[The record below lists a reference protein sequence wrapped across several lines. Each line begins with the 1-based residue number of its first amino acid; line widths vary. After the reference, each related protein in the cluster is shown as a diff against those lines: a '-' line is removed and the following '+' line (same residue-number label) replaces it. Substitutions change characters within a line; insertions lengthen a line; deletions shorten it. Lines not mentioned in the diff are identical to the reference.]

1 MINYE
6 GAVFRPPSEARSLII
21 QATIGCSHNKC
32 TFCSMYKEKNF
43 RARDFSDIEKDL
55 KSGRSMYSH
64 IRRIFL
70 ADGDAL
76 ILSTERLVQILEAIK
91 SIFPECERVG
101 IYGTSRS
108 INLKSEQE
116 LRQLRELGL
125 GIVYLGLESGNDEIL
140 SSINKGES
148 ADDIVRAGKKAKN
161 AGLLV
166 SVTAISGLGGQRLR
180 TEHAKDTAKA
190 LSLMNPDFIGFL
202 SLMVEPGTQLWEEV
216 ADGSFSLL
224 TPQEIIEEMVIFLKN
239 IDSPGTVFR
248 SNHASNYFSLYG
260 NLNEDIPSMLSELE
274 EAMKDQDL
282 LRNEF
287 MRRL

>member
-6 GAVFRPPSEARSLII
+6 GAIFRPPSEARSLII

-32 TFCSMYKEKNF
+32 TFCSMYKEKTF
-43 RARDFSDIEKDL
+43 RARDFSDVEKDL
-55 KSGRSMYSH
+55 ISARSMYSS

-76 ILSTERLVQILEAIK
+76 ILSTERLVQILE
-91 SIFPECERVG
+91 SVRRIFPECERVG

-140 SSINKGES
+140 RSINKGES
-148 ADDIVRAGKKAKN
+148 SEDIVKAGKKARK

-190 LSLMNPDFIGFL
+190 LSRMNPDFIGFL

-216 ADGSFSLL
+216 SSGSFTLL

-260 NLNEDIPSMLSELE
+260 NLNEDIPSMLGELE

-282 LRNEF
+282 LRHEF

>member
-43 RARDFSDIEKDL
+43 RARDFSDIENDL
-55 KSGRSMYSH
+55 KSGRSMYSR

-91 SIFPECERVG
+91 IIFPECERVG

-140 SSINKGES
+140 RSISKGES
-148 ADDIVRAGKKAKN
+148 ADDIVRAGKKARA
-161 AGLLV
+161 AGMLV
-166 SVTAISGLGGQRLR
+166 SVTAISGLGGQQLR
-180 TEHAKDTAKA
+180 AEHATDTAKA
-190 LSLMNPDFIGFL
+190 LSRMNPDFIGFL

-216 ADGSFSLL
+216 SSGSFTLL
-224 TPQEIIEEMVIFLKN
+224 TPQEIIEEMIIFLNN

-260 NLNEDIPSMLSELE
+260 NLNEDIPSMLRELD

-282 LRNEF
+282 LRHEF